1 MGMGY
6 NFNSVV
12 RKHSLKT
19 VRESA
24 MQIWRQEG
32 GQRTEFKAERK
43 SAKAVRQKC
52 ARKVPGTARRQERL
66 KQCEWGT
73 VKDSQRGKGDGVRTQ
88 EQAVSGQAGHDKD
101 FGFYFQ

>member
-6 NFNSVV
+6 NFKSVV

-32 GQRTEFKAERK
+32 GRRTEFKAGRM

-52 ARKVPGTARRQERL
+52 ARKVPGTARRQ
-66 KQCEWGT
+66 CEWGT
-73 VKDSQRGKGDGVRTQ
+73 VKDTVREARGM
-88 EQAVSGQAGHDKD
+88 E
-101 FGFYFQ
+101 